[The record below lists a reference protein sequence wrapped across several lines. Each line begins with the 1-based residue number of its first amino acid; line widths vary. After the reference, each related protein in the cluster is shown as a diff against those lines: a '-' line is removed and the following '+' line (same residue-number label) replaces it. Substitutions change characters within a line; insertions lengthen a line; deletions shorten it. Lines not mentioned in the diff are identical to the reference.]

1 MEKWTGWD
9 LNPRP
14 LPCQDSDLPADL
26 PAREPPVT
34 KGGYEVLRE
43 KRPHFSSGCLASD
56 LTGGL
61 LRFASR
67 RWNLLS
73 HEDAARPERS
83 DPPEAFPPEHARR
96 PEPTPL
102 RDRGHSLRHDRER
115 LDDASAMGPDRFER
129 GLERELG
136 HAAPAVPAVDEE
148 ARDSPESL
156 RSFRPPHLPVAASG
170 VDPWEFVR
178 AAILAPPDRDVA
190 FVHEDGMRPAF
201 SDERRFVPAIS
212 LLPGLGR
219 PSALDRAR
227 SLVVHAPATPLLACE
242 FLEIRKGSRAQL
254 PRFESHARR
263 LIRPC
268 SSRFTRWSVRGM
280 KVFDGT
286 PVASGEAAF
295 VGKRRLRFRGEAV
308 YGGKDTVARRNQPG
322 SSQDSMKQGETKI
335 ARPRIRPRQMFGRPA
350 PGRRRVR
357 APTTPCPLILDYRP
371 RTEWTAP
378 S

>member
-1 MEKWTGWD
+1 MKRLSKVGPLFLNHAPIQARGKDRPGHQVEVPLVIFRGNRFPSRHGNCDLVRSIYAYLRGSPRPLFERVVTNAAFLRLERMAATVPFTEKWTGWD

-43 KRPHFSSGCLASD
+43 KRPHFSSGRVAPD

-73 HEDAARPERS
+73 HQDAARPERS
-83 DPPEAFPPEHARR
+83 DPSEAFPPEHAWR
-96 PEPTPL
+96 PEPAPL

-115 LDDASAMGPDRFER
+115 LDDASAVGPDRFER

-148 ARDSPESL
+148 ACDSPESL
-156 RSFRPPHLPVAASG
+156 RSFWPPHLPVAASG

-190 FVHEDGMRPAF
+190 FVHQDGMRPAC

-212 LLPGLGR
+212 PLPGL
-219 PSALDRAR
+219 
-227 SLVVHAPATPLLACE
+227 C
-242 FLEIRKGSRAQL
+242 
-254 PRFESHARR
+254 
-263 LIRPC
+263 
-268 SSRFTRWSVRGM
+268 
-280 KVFDGT
+280 
-286 PVASGEAAF
+286 
-295 VGKRRLRFRGEAV
+295 
-308 YGGKDTVARRNQPG
+308 
-322 SSQDSMKQGETKI
+322 
-335 ARPRIRPRQMFGRPA
+335 
-350 PGRRRVR
+350 
-357 APTTPCPLILDYRP
+357 
-371 RTEWTAP
+371 
-378 S
+378 